1 MNWWSGARQW
11 ALGIKV
17 KTNHFLETAD
27 LETTSRQSKEWACV
41 YNLVFRLEGRVRPQR
56 DLNSFEPE
64 AITINLGRIRAAFYQ
79 QLCHLGAEVG
89 RQGRVWSR

>member
-64 AITINLGRIRAAFYQ
+64 AITINLGRTRATFYQ
-79 QLCHLGAEVG
+79 RAGSLGRRSGAPG
-89 RQGRVWSR
+89 